1 MALIMQPKWL
11 PEPLREGYGLRHV
24 SPQTRSTFVS
34 GRSMPRRAYTATP
47 SQTEVRWL
55 LNDQQSALFEKWFQE
70 QLFDGVSWF
79 ACRLRSPLGMDY
91 YKARFTD
98 IYDGPTLTNSNLW
111 MFTAQLELYLRPL
124 LADGWSE
131 YPEGF
136 LQANVIDLA
145 ANREW
150 PQP

>member
-1 MALIMQPKWL
+1 MALIMQPQWL

-24 SPQTRSTFVS
+24 SPLKRSTFVS

-47 SQTEVRWL
+47 TNVEVRWL
-55 LNDQQSALFEKWFQE
+55 LNDGQAALFEKWFQE
-70 QLFDGVSWF
+70 GLNDGVAWF

-91 YKARFTD
+91 YKSRFTD

-111 MFTAQLELYLRPL
+111 LITAPLEIYARPL

-131 YPEGF
+131 YPEGI

-150 PQP
+150 PRP